1 MPFHSGNNGSQKR
14 EKNMVELVIQLL
26 KGLFTSGRKKE
37 GRKIEWRKEHEV
49 SYNVVCPENDGDSKI
64 FGGV

>member
-1 MPFHSGNNGSQKR
+1 M
-14 EKNMVELVIQLL
+14 IQFL

-49 SYNVVCPENDGDSKI
+49 SHNVVCPENDCDSKI